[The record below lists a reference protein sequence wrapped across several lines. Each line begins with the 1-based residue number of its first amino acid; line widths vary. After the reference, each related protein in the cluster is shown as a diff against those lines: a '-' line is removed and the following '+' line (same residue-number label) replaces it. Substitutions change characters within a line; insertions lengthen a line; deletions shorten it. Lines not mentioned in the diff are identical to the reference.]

1 MKIFLT
7 VGSML
12 PFDRLVQAVDS
23 WAGLHPDAEVFAQ
36 IGTTSFVP
44 RNMRWQAM
52 VSPDEYR
59 AQFANCD
66 LVVSHVGM
74 GTVIT
79 AFECDKPLLM
89 LARRPELQEVTS
101 NHQLATAQWLVG
113 RPGIAVVESEEQ
125 IAAGIADCVGA
136 VGVSR
141 IDTGTQQQLIH
152 ALRKFIEA

>member
-12 PFDRLVQAVDS
+12 PFDRLVNAMDI
-23 WAGLHPDAEVFAQ
+23 WAGQHPEAEVFAQ
-36 IGTTSFVP
+36 IGLTSFVP
-44 RNMRWQAM
+44 AHMKWQAM
-52 VSPDEYR
+52 ISPDEYR
-59 AQFANCD
+59 TQFANCD

-113 RPGIAVVESEEQ
+113 RPGIAVIESESQLAEG
-125 IAAGIADCVGA
+125 IAANIGGA
-136 VGVSR
+136 GVSR
-141 IDTGTQQQLIH
+141 IDSGTQQQLVQ